1 MRSWIF
7 NFSIATISQRNE
19 LDHTFD
25 HLRRWTTWKQ
35 CLQEHPKAPIS
46 DSKAPKSLV
55 NQAKNRLF
63 SVWEHDVAGS
73 NPVIPTKKEKIAL
86 AVVFSFFAW
95 CVNSVLFCRAKA
107 GSHTVGITK
116 RSEVTLSFR
125 PFLVLYVQKIS
136 LFRKN

>member
-35 CLQEHPKAPIS
+35 CLQEHPKAPIL

-63 SVWEHDVAGS
+63 SVWEQDAAGS
-73 NPVIPTKKEKIAL
+73 SPVTSTKIANL
-86 AVVFSFFAW
+86 TAFSGQIGANLIRHRRLCTVV
-95 CVNSVLFCRAKA
+95 
-107 GSHTVGITK
+107 
-116 RSEVTLSFR
+116 
-125 PFLVLYVQKIS
+125 P
-136 LFRKN
+136 

>member
-35 CLQEHPKAPIS
+35 CLQEHPKAPIL

-73 NPVIPTKKEKIAL
+73 NPVIPTISSVHNISELWTLDFFLLMFTFSLIFNFLSSFSALFFLPYIA
-86 AVVFSFFAW
+86 
-95 CVNSVLFCRAKA
+95 
-107 GSHTVGITK
+107 VGRYSIATPCLE
-116 RSEVTLSFR
+116 S
-125 PFLVLYVQKIS
+125 S
-136 LFRKN
+136 L